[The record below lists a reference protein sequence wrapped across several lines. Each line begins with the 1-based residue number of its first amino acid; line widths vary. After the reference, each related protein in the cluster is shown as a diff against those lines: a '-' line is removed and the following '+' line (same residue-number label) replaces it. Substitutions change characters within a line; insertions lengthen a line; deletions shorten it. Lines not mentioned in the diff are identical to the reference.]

1 MKRFWTEVG
10 VVADAEGL
18 AIRLDGRPVRT
29 PGWLA
34 LIVPTAALAEA
45 IAEEWRAVTGEIDPR
60 AMRLTGLAN
69 AAVERIAPNPR
80 CFADGLASYAE
91 TDLLCYRADSP
102 APLVARQAAAW
113 DPLLD
118 WAAGRYDIGFTL
130 ATGIIHRPQPPATVE
145 CLADATRA
153 RDAFRL
159 AALSPIITIGGS
171 LVTALALDEGVI
183 DADGAWNATHLDE
196 LWQEEQWGEDAL
208 ATRARA
214 ARRADFDAAARFLA
228 LV

>member
-1 MKRFWTEVG
+1 MKRFWTDVG
-10 VVADAEGL
+10 VVADADGH

-29 PGWLA
+29 PGRLA
-34 LIVPTAALAEA
+34 LIVPTPALAEA

-80 CFADGLASYAE
+80 GFADGLANYAE
-91 TDLLCYRADSP
+91 TDLLCYRADNP
-102 APLVARQAAAW
+102 ASLVSRQAAVW

-130 ATGIIHRPQPPATVE
+130 ATGIIHRPQPPVTVE
-145 CLADATRA
+145 RLADAIRA

-183 DADGAWNATHLDE
+183 DAESAWNATHLDE
-196 LWQEEQWGEDAL
+196 LWQEEQWGEDEL

-214 ARRADFDAAARFLA
+214 ARRGDFDAAARFLA

>member
-10 VVADAEGL
+10 VVADADGH

-29 PGWLA
+29 PGRLP
-34 LIVPTAALAEA
+34 LIVPNPALAEA
-45 IAEEWRAVTGEIDPR
+45 IAEEWRAVTGDIDPR

-69 AAVERIAPNPR
+69 AAVERIAPDPR
-80 CFADGLASYAE
+80 AFAAGIAGYAE
-91 TDLLCYRADSP
+91 TDLLCYRADNP
-102 APLVARQAAAW
+102 ASLVARQAAVW

-118 WAAGRYDIGFTL
+118 WAGRRYDIGFMLT
-130 ATGIIHRPQPPATVE
+130 TGIIHIPQAPVTVE
-145 CLADATRA
+145 RLADALAA

-159 AALSPIITIGGS
+159 AALSPIVTIGGS

-183 DADGAWNATHLDE
+183 DVDSAWNATHLDE
-196 LWQEEQWGEDAL
+196 LWQEEQWGEDDL

-214 ARRADFDAAARFLA
+214 ARRGDFDAAARFLE

>member
-1 MKRFWTEVG
+1 MKRFWTDVG
-10 VVADAEGL
+10 VVADADGH

-29 PGWLA
+29 PGRLP
-34 LIVPTAALAEA
+34 LIVPTAALAGA

-80 CFADGLASYAE
+80 SFADGLAGYAE

-102 APLVARQAAAW
+102 ASLVARQAAAW

-145 CLADATRA
+145 RLADAIRA

-159 AALSPIITIGGS
+159 AALAPIIAIGSS
-171 LVTALALDEGVI
+171 LVTALALDEDVI
-183 DADGAWNATHLDE
+183 DAGGAWTATHLDE
-196 LWQEEQWGEDAL
+196 LWQEEQWGEDEL

-214 ARRADFDAAARFLA
+214 ARRGDFDAAVRFLA

>member
-1 MKRFWTEVG
+1 MKRFWTDVG
-10 VVADAEGL
+10 VVADADGH

-29 PGWLA
+29 PGRLP
-34 LIVPTAALAEA
+34 LIVPTPALAEA

-80 CFADGLASYAE
+80 SFADGLASYAE

-102 APLVARQAAAW
+102 AALIARQAAVW
-113 DPLLD
+113 DPLLE
-118 WAAGRYDIGFTL
+118 WAARRYDIGFTL
-130 ATGIIHRPQPPATVE
+130 ATGIIHQPQPAATVTH
-145 CLADATRA
+145 LADALRA

-159 AALSPIITIGGS
+159 AALSPIVTIGGS
-171 LVTALALDEGVI
+171 LVTALALDEAVI
-183 DADGAWNATHLDE
+183 DANSAWAATHLDE
-196 LWQEEQWGEDAL
+196 LWQEEQWGEDEL

-214 ARRADFDAAARFLA
+214 ARRRDFDAAAQFLA
-228 LV
+228 LA